1 MISNGF
7 IGYDRFVW
15 FQGVVEDRM
24 DPQKL
29 GRLRVR
35 ILGHHTE
42 DKTKIPTEDL
52 PWAFPI
58 MPISSASMNGIGEA
72 PVGCVEGTWVIG
84 FFRDGENCQEPVV
97 FGTIGGIPQ
106 EKARSNIGF
115 SDPLAHYPEESYLKE
130 PDTNRLARAEKIE
143 KTIIEQRKKN
153 LANLG
158 NPIQVALEENS
169 ENGGPRDTEDDTE
182 WLEPKP
188 PYKAQYP
195 FNKVFQTE
203 GGIVKEWDDTK
214 DHRRIHEYHPCG
226 TFYEVY
232 EEKIS
237 PTERK
242 AHKITKINGTNY
254 TIVLDD
260 DNIFVEGSVNITT
273 RGRVNIYAG
282 NDINVEANSK
292 LTIHAKKD
300 TSIFCNENITIDAAK
315 DIVMKAG
322 GDITL
327 NSDNIRMSSVRNFS
341 VDTEIGSITL
351 TSNTTMGLTSLLGM
365 NIASTIAGA
374 KLYSMTETIVGSNAQ
389 TIIDGLITTVQSDVK
404 TSVGSKLLT
413 SVIAGTLLNL
423 NSTTSMI
430 NLSAKISIN
439 SESPIVT
446 RLMPKTQPIGKLIF
460 DPTGPTSLPVPP
472 PPEPEV

>member
-7 IGYDRFVW
+7 LGYDRFVW

-24 DPQKL
+24 DPAKL

-35 ILGHHTE
+35 ILGLHTE

-52 PWAFPI
+52 PWAYPI
-58 MPISSASMNGIGEA
+58 MPITSASMNGIGET
-72 PVGCVEGTWVIG
+72 PIGPVEGTWVVG

-106 EKARSNIGF
+106 EKPRSTVGF
-115 SDPLAHYPEESYLKE
+115 SDPFNTYPEESYLIE
-130 PDTNRLARAEKIE
+130 PDTNRLARNEKIE
-143 KTIIEQRKKN
+143 QTIIEERKKTLTN
-153 LANLG
+153 NG
-158 NPIQVALEENS
+158 DSIHVALEEISND
-169 ENGGPRDTEDDTE
+169 GGPRTEGDDTA

-188 PYKAQYP
+188 PYRAKYP

-203 GGIVKEWDDTK
+203 GGIIKEWDDTK
-214 DHRRIHEYHPCG
+214 EHRRIHEYHPCG

-232 EEKIS
+232 EE
-237 PTERK
+237 EGK

-300 TSIFCNENITIDAAK
+300 TSIFCTENISLNAAK
-315 DIVMKAG
+315 DINFTSGGNISFNCAG
-322 GDITL
+322 SMNTIVQQNITTTTEL
-327 NSDNIRMSSVRNFS
+327 GNISLV
-341 VDTEIGSITL
+341 
-351 TSNTTMGLTSLLGM
+351 SNQSMGLSSILNM
-365 NIASTIAGA
+365 NIS
-374 KLYSMTETIVGSNAQ
+374 SMTNCYLYGLVENNISSGVQTTIDSSIST
-389 TIIDGLITTVQSDVK
+389 TIQSDIS
-404 TSVGSKLLT
+404 TTLGSKLATKVTSGGGVLT
-413 SVIAGTLLNL
+413 LESLTN
-423 NSTTSMI
+423 MI
-430 NLSAKISIN
+430 NLESPIWIN
-439 SESPIVT
+439 SEAPNVT
-446 RLMPKTQPIGKLIF
+446 RKIPKTVPGKPTF
-460 DPTGPTSLPVPP
+460 DIV
-472 PPEPEV
+472 

>member
-7 IGYDRFVW
+7 LGYDRFVW

-35 ILGHHTE
+35 ILGYHTE
-42 DKTKIPTEDL
+42 DKTKIPTKDL

-115 SDPLAHYPEESYLKE
+115 SDPLAHYPEEDHLKE
-130 PDTNRLARAEKIE
+130 PDTNRLARNEKID
-143 KTIIEQRKKN
+143 KTVIEQRKKN
-153 LANLG
+153 LANKG
-158 NPIQVALEENS
+158 EPIRVALQGES
-169 ENGGPRDTEDDTE
+169 ENGGPRDTDTE

-188 PYKAQYP
+188 PYSAQYP

-203 GGIVKEWDDTK
+203 GGIVKEWDDTP

-232 EEKIS
+232 EEKG
-237 PTERK
+237 K
-242 AHKITKINGTNY
+242 AHKITKINGENY
-254 TIVLDD
+254 TIVLGDD
-260 DNIFVEGSVNITT
+260 HIFVTGSVNITAE
-273 RGRVNIYAG
+273 GRVNIYAG
-282 NDINVEANSK
+282 NDINVEANNK

-300 TSIFCNENITIDAAK
+300 TTIFCNENITIDAVK

-322 GDITL
+322 GDINI
-327 NSDNIRMSSVRNFS
+327 NSAGSTRISCDENFS
-341 VDTEIGSITL
+341 VSAGAPDSTKGSINL
-351 TSNTTMGLTSLLGM
+351 TSNTSTLTLTSKLGM
-365 NIASTIAGA
+365 NISSTTAGA
-374 KLYSMTETIVGSNAQ
+374 KLYSATETIVGSNLQ
-389 TIIDGLITTVQSDVK
+389 TLVDGKTTTIQSDAK

-413 SVIAGTLLNL
+413 SVTAGTLLNL
-423 NSTTSMI
+423 NSTTSQI

-446 RLMPKTQPIGKLIF
+446 RLIPKTQPLGKPLF
-460 DPTGPTSLPVPP
+460 DPVGPKPVPVPP
-472 PPEPEV
+472 V

>member
-42 DKTKIPTEDL
+42 DKTKIPTKEL
-52 PWAFPI
+52 PWAYPI
-58 MPISSASMNGIGEA
+58 MPITSASMNGIGEA

-106 EKARSNIGF
+106 EKAKKNIGF
-115 SDPLAHYPEESYLKE
+115 SDPFAHYPQESYLKE

-143 KTIIEQRKKN
+143 ETIIEHRKKN

-158 NPIQVALEENS
+158 NPIRVALEGFS
-169 ENGGPRDTEDDTE
+169 ENGGPRDAEDDTE

-188 PYKAQYP
+188 PYKAKYP

-203 GGIVKEWDDTK
+203 GGIVKEWDDTP

-232 EEKIS
+232 EEKGS
-237 PTERK
+237 LLGKSK

-260 DNIFVEGSVNITT
+260 DNIFVEGSVNITAI
-273 RGRVNIYAG
+273 GRVNIYSG
-282 NDINVEANSK
+282 NDINVEANNK

-322 GDITL
+322 GDITI
-327 NSDNIRMSSVRNFS
+327 NSDNIRMSSVRNFNL
-341 VDTEIGSITL
+341 DTEIGSISL
-351 TSNTTMGLTSLLGM
+351 TSNTTMSLTSLFGM
-365 NIASTIAGA
+365 NIASTLAGT
-374 KLYSMTETIVGSNAQ
+374 KLYSMTETIVGSNFQ
-389 TIIDGLITTVQSDVK
+389 TIVDGLTTTIQSDLK
-404 TSVGSKLLT
+404 TSVGSTILT
-413 SVIAGTLLNL
+413 SIKSGGILNL
-423 NSTTSMI
+423 DSETSLI
-430 NLSAKISIN
+430 NLSAPVSIN

-446 RLMPKTQPIGKLIF
+446 RKMPKTQPIGLIIF
-460 DPTGPTSLPVPP
+460 DP
-472 PPEPEV
+472 

>member
-7 IGYDRFVW
+7 LGYDRFVW

-35 ILGHHTE
+35 ILGYHTE
-42 DKTKIPTEDL
+42 DKTKIPTKDL

-115 SDPLAHYPEESYLKE
+115 SDPYGHFPEEAYLKE
-130 PDTNRLARAEKIE
+130 PDTNRLARNEKID
-143 KTIIEQRKKN
+143 KTVIEQRKKN
-153 LANLG
+153 LANKG
-158 NPIQVALEENS
+158 EPIRVALQDIS
-169 ENGGPRDTEDDTE
+169 ENGGARKNDDTE
-182 WLEPKP
+182 WREPKP
-188 PYKAQYP
+188 TYSAQYP

-214 DHRRIHEYHPCG
+214 DNRRIHEYHPCG
-226 TFYEVY
+226 TFYEVF

-237 PTERK
+237 LTKSK

-365 NIASTIAGA
+365 NIASTTAGA
-374 KLYSMTETIVGSNAQ
+374 KLYSMTETIVGSNLQ
-389 TIIDGLITTVQSDVK
+389 TIVDGLYTTIQSDLK
-404 TSVGSKLLT
+404 TSVGSKIDT
-413 SVIAGTLLNL
+413 TVTAGTELNL
-423 NSTTSMI
+423 NSTTSLI
-430 NLSAKISIN
+430 NLSAPLRIN
-439 SESPIVT
+439 SESPNVT
-446 RLMPKTQPIGKLIF
+446 RKMPKTQPIGKIIF
-460 DPTGPTSLPVPP
+460 DK
-472 PPEPEV
+472 

>member
-42 DKTKIPTEDL
+42 DKTKIPTKEL
-52 PWAFPI
+52 PWAYPI
-58 MPISSASMNGIGEA
+58 MPITSASMNGIGEA

-84 FFRDGENCQEPVV
+84 FFRDGENCQEPIV

-115 SDPLAHYPEESYLKE
+115 SDPHGHYPEESYLKE
-130 PDTNRLARAEKIE
+130 PDTNRLARAEKID
-143 KTIIEQRKKN
+143 KTVVEERKKS
-153 LANLG
+153 LANRG
-158 NPIQVALEENS
+158 EPIRVALEGVS
-169 ENGGPRDTEDDTE
+169 ENGGPRDDEDDTK
-182 WLEPKP
+182 WLEPQP
-188 PYKAQYP
+188 PYKAKYP

-203 GGIVKEWDDTK
+203 GGIVKEWDDTP

-232 EEKIS
+232 EEKGS
-237 PTERK
+237 LTGKSK

-254 TIVLDD
+254 TIILDD
-260 DNIFVEGSVNITT
+260 DNIFVEGSVNITAT
-273 RGRVNIYAG
+273 GRVNVYSG
-282 NDINVEANSK
+282 NDINVEANNK

-322 GDITL
+322 GDITI
-327 NSDNIRMSSVRNFS
+327 NSDNIRMSSVRNFNL
-341 VDTEIGSITL
+341 DTELGTITL
-351 TSNTTMGLTSLLGM
+351 TSNTTMSLTSLFGM
-365 NIASTIAGA
+365 NIASTLSGT
-374 KLYSMTETIVGSNAQ
+374 KLYSMTETIVGSNLQ
-389 TIIDGLITTVQSDVK
+389 TTVDGKTTTIQSDVK
-404 TSVGSKLLT
+404 TSVGSKILT
-413 SVIAGTLLNL
+413 SIKSGGLLDL
-423 NSTTSMI
+423 SSTTALI
-430 NLSAKISIN
+430 NLTSPISIN
-439 SESPIVT
+439 NKSPIVS
-446 RLMPKTQPIGKLIF
+446 RLPYILTF
-460 DPTGPTSLPVPP
+460 SPP
-472 PPEPEV
+472 AG

>member
-143 KTIIEQRKKN
+143 KTIIEHRKKN
-153 LANLG
+153 LANVG
-158 NPIQVALEENS
+158 KPIQVALEGIS
-169 ENGGPRDTEDDTE
+169 ENGGPRKNDDTE
-182 WLEPKP
+182 WLEPQP
-188 PYKAQYP
+188 AYKAVYP

-232 EEKIS
+232 EEKGQ
-237 PTERK
+237 
-242 AHKITKINGTNY
+242 AHKITKINGKNY

-282 NDINVEANSK
+282 NDINVEANAK
-292 LTIHAKKD
+292 LTIHAKED
-300 TSIFCNENITIDAAK
+300 TSIFCTKNISITATENI
-315 DIVMKAG
+315 MMQAG
-322 GDITL
+322 GDITI
-327 NSDNIRMSSVRNFS
+327 NSAASTRLSCAENFS
-341 VDTEIGSITL
+341 VTSGTPLTTGSITL
-351 TSNTTMGLTSLLGM
+351 TSNTTMGLISSLGM
-365 NIASTIAGA
+365 NIGSTKADT
-374 KLYSMTETIVGSNAQ
+374 KLYSLTQTTVTSTNETL
-389 TIIDGLITTVQSDVK
+389 IDGTTTVIQSKAK
-404 TSVGSKLLT
+404 TSVGSELLT
-413 SVIAGTLLNL
+413 SVIAGTSLNL

-446 RLMPKTQPIGKLIF
+446 RLMPKTQPIGILIF

-472 PPEPEV
+472 QV

>member
-42 DKTKIPTEDL
+42 DKTKIPTKDL

-106 EKARSNIGF
+106 EKAYPIGSNIGF
-115 SDPLAHYPEESYLKE
+115 SDPFAHYPEESYLKE

-158 NPIQVALEENS
+158 NPIQVALERHS
-169 ENGGPRDTEDDTE
+169 ENGGPRIKDDDTE
-182 WLEPKP
+182 WLEPQP

-237 PTERK
+237 PTKSK

-273 RGRVNIYAG
+273 RERVNIYAG

-300 TSIFCNENITIDAAK
+300 TSIFCNENITIDAVK

-327 NSDNIRMSSVRNFS
+327 NSENIRMSSVRNFN
-341 VDTEIGSITL
+341 VNTETGSIAMI
-351 TSNTTMGLTSLLGM
+351 SNTTMGLTSLLGM
-365 NIASTIAGA
+365 NIVSTTSGA
-374 KLYSMTETIVGSNAQ
+374 KLYSKTETIVGSNAQ
-389 TIIDGLITTVQSDVK
+389 TIIDGASTTVQSDEK
-404 TSVGSKLLT
+404 TSVGSKILT
-413 SVIAGTLLNL
+413 SITSGGILNL
-423 NSTTSMI
+423 DSKTSLI
-430 NLSAKISIN
+430 NLSAPVSIN

-446 RLMPKTQPIGKLIF
+446 RKIPETQPIGLIIF
-460 DPTGPTSLPVPP
+460 DK
-472 PPEPEV
+472 